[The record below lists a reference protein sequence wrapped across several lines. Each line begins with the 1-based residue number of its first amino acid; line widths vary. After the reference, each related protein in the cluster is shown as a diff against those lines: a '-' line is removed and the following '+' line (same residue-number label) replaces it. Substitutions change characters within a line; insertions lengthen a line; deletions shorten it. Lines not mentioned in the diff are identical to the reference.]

1 MAKPGASKK
10 NRQPSLHSRAARR
23 ATDVDIDTDKS
34 LKEVKAPAA
43 ATDFRPSVLNAQHN
57 SGVSKKTK
65 NRKAQMSA
73 KAKERKEKA
82 ADRAEAIM
90 GRTSTKTEK
99 SKDRARRVQTR
110 SKQWEDINKGA
121 IAAKK
126 FPDEEDSE
134 VEQRQTKSRTV
145 EVAAGKGWETDEEMD
160 GADDDVAAPAP
171 APAAAVSAPPP
182 ANDDFDEEIL

>member
-1 MAKPGASKK
+1 MAKPGVSKK
-10 NRQPSLHSRAARR
+10 NRQPSVHSRAARR
-23 ATDVDIDTDKS
+23 ATDIDIDTDKS

-43 ATDFRPSVLNAQHN
+43 ATDLRPSVLNAQHN

-90 GRTSTKTEK
+90 GRTSEKTEK
-99 SKDRARRVQTR
+99 SKTKARRIQTR
-110 SKQWEDINKGA
+110 SKQWEDINKA
-121 IAAKK
+121 SIVAKK
-126 FPDEEDSE
+126 FPDEEDLE

-145 EVAAGKGWETDEEMD
+145 EVPAGKDWETDEEMD
-160 GADDDVAAPAP
+160 GADDNVTAPAP
-171 APAAAVSAPPP
+171 VAAAASAPPP

>member
-10 NRQPSLHSRAARR
+10 NRQPSVHSRAARR

-43 ATDFRPSVLNAQHN
+43 ASDFRPSVLNAQHN

-99 SKDRARRVQTR
+99 SKTKARRIQTR
-110 SKQWEDINKGA
+110 SKQWEDINKA
-121 IAAKK
+121 SIVAKK
-126 FPDEEDSE
+126 FPDEEDFE
-134 VEQRQTKSRTV
+134 VEQRQSRAI
-145 EVAAGKGWETDEEMD
+145 EVAAGKDWETDEEMD
-160 GADDDVAAPAP
+160 GADDDVAAPAV
-171 APAAAVSAPPP
+171 ANAVPVLP
-182 ANDDFDEEIL
+182 ANDDSDEEIL